1 MAIEEFG
8 KSLLA
13 DVRKRKEDQARKARK
28 RMEKDAL
35 KGLAIKGL
43 VGIGN
48 TLLKDKADKFLES
61 EQYYKENMQF
71 KKGYTIS
78 NEYIAQEKEAR
89 NNALGYDGY
98 WENVA
103 SKDMVDANMTAEH
116 GEKSLYNA
124 ADWSDMRKTMLKE
137 IGTLAKQN
145 HENGLENAKSFVN
158 RAGEAGSEYY
168 ADFAKQSRP
177 TTLKDLI
184 TNTVRSIGGKDLNVA
199 SREKTRKEFLGNAEA
214 VIAYDQAWDVTANN
228 RVSKFI
234 ADKTKQLRGKAPVTS
249 QEYVDLKKTDIFNN
263 PLPLTLVT
271 TSTDN
276 LGNTTIIVPDENLAM
291 AEGEY
296 KGYRQFN
303 TYVTA
308 HSTNDAASQ
317 RVQQVGAQVLVNEG
331 TEEEQKFFN
340 DVAKKAGEKLSK
352 LDRTKAIAA
361 RNAITQANL
370 AALKLVFR
378 EQYGMNEDASNRSAI
393 AMYKNQLQDTIT
405 RKESGVLGAHP
416 FNNAKVFGTM
426 ITMAQQQRIASN
438 PRNFSNESIEEI
450 ADSPAA
456 KFVLFEDYRNL
467 TDDAML
473 KYDEL
478 VSKTNN
484 PIVTDVHNQMKGIV
498 EISKKYPKIPEV
510 GTLEKLYNDSLGQA
524 DPKDTLETVNANLA
538 STTSDAKTEPRDLTL
553 EDAKFFLANSGEFK
567 DIEPEYILKANPPQF
582 RKFIEF
588 KEKQKIRKE
597 SDVTRVMERTTRLK
611 ATALKRKMENDLTSS
626 ERRIYRVTKVLPERV
641 IEKFK
646 GA

>member
-48 TLLKDKADKFLES
+48 TLLKDKANKFLES

-89 NNALGYDGY
+89 NSALGYDGY

-103 SKDMVDANMTAEH
+103 SKDIVDANMTAEH
-116 GEKSLYNA
+116 GEKSLYNV
-124 ADWSDMRKTMLKE
+124 ADWSDMRKAMLKE
-137 IGTLAKQN
+137 IGMLAKQN

-158 RAGEAGSEYY
+158 RAGEAGAEYY

-234 ADKTKQLRGKAPVTS
+234 ADKTKQLRGKAPVTT
-249 QEYVDLKKTDIFNN
+249 QEYVDLKKTDIFQN

-271 TSTDN
+271 KSKDSK
-276 LGNTTIIVPDENLAM
+276 GNITIILPDENLAM
-291 AEGEY
+291 DSKEY
-296 KGYRQFN
+296 QSYKQFN

-308 HSTNDAASQ
+308 HSTNDAKSQ
-317 RVQQVGAQVLVNEG
+317 RVQQVGAQILVNEG

-340 DVAKKAGEKLSK
+340 DVAEKAGEKLSRTDK
-352 LDRTKAIAA
+352 TKALAA
-361 RNAITQANL
+361 RNATTQANL
-370 AALKLVFR
+370 AGLKIMFR
-378 EQYGMNEDASNRSAI
+378 DQYGMNEDASNRSAI
-393 AMYKNQLQDTIT
+393 AMYKNQIQDTIT
-405 RKESGVLGAHP
+405 RKESGELGAQP

-438 PRNFSNESIEEI
+438 PRNFSNASIEEI

-456 KFVLFEDYRNL
+456 KFALFEDYRNL

-473 KYDEL
+473 KYDGL

-498 EISKKYPKIPEV
+498 EISKKYPKIAEV
-510 GTLEKLYNDSLGQA
+510 ETLEKLYNDSLGQA

-588 KEKQKIRKE
+588 KEKQRIRKE

>member
-1 MAIEEFG
+1 MAIEDTYNILSAG
-8 KSLLA
+8 IKA
-13 DVRKRKEDQARKARK
+13 DNKKERKRQ
-28 RMEKDAL
+28 EKDEIKNFL
-35 KGLAIKGL
+35 TKGLI
-43 VGIGN
+43 GIGN
-48 TLLKDKADKFLES
+48 SVLKDRAGTFLES
-61 EQYYKENMQF
+61 EQFYKENMQF

-78 NEYIAQEKEAR
+78 NEYITQEKEAR

-137 IGTLAKQN
+137 IGTLSKQN
-145 HENGLENAKSFVN
+145 HESGLENAKSFVN
-158 RAGEAGSEYY
+158 RAGEAGAEYY

-199 SREKTRKEFLGNAEA
+199 SREKTRKEFLGDAEA

-234 ADKTKQLRGKAPVTS
+234 ADKTKQLRGKAPETS
-249 QEYVDLKKTDIFNN
+249 QEYVDLKKTDMFGN
-263 PLPLTLVT
+263 PQPLTLVT
-271 TSTDN
+271 KSTDR
-276 LGNTTIIVPDENLAM
+276 LGNTTIILADENLAM
-291 AEGEY
+291 NEEEY
-296 KGYRQFN
+296 KSFTHFN
-303 TYVTA
+303 SYVTT
-308 HSTNDAASQ
+308 HSTNDAPSQ
-317 RVQQVGAQVLVNEG
+317 RVQKSGAQVLMDEG

-340 DVAKKAGEKLSK
+340 DVAKKAGEKVSGTDK
-352 LDRTKAIAA
+352 TKAMAA

-370 AALKLVFR
+370 AGLKIIFR
-378 EQYGMNEDASNRSAI
+378 DQYGMNEDASNRSAI
-393 AMYKNQLQDTIT
+393 AMYKNQMQDTIT
-405 RKESGVLGAHP
+405 RKESGVLGVHP
-416 FNNAKVFGTM
+416 YNNAKVFGTM

-438 PRNFSNESIEEI
+438 PRNFSNGAIEDI
-450 ADSPAA
+450 ADGPVA
-456 KFVLFEDYRNL
+456 KFALFEDYRNL
-467 TDDAML
+467 TDEAML

-478 VSKTNN
+478 VSETKN

-498 EISKKYPKIPEV
+498 EISKKNPTIGRVE
-510 GTLEKLYNDSLGQA
+510 TLEKLYNDSLGQA

-553 EDAKFFLANSGEFK
+553 EDAKFFLASSREFK

-582 RKFIEF
+582 RKFIDL
-588 KEKQKIRKE
+588 KEKQRIEKE
-597 SDVTRVMERTTRLK
+597 SDVTRVMERTTRLN

-626 ERRIYRVTKVLPERV
+626 ERRVYRVTKVLPQRV

-646 GA
+646 GV